1 MFVVTVQPFNQAM
14 TYPTW
19 LENSAQWINR
29 SGDFSVDRIR
39 RLITV
44 QLAPGATP
52 ENVALVAA
60 GKETLL
66 RLVDVRGHVFE
77 GIAFEF
83 ATWLE
88 PR

>member
-1 MFVVTVQPFNQAM
+1 MQPFNQAM
-14 TYPTW
+14 SYPTW
-19 LENSAQWINR
+19 LENAAQWINR

-52 ENVALVAA
+52 QNVALMAA

-66 RLVDVRGHVFE
+66 SLINVRGHSFE
-77 GIAFEF
+77 GITFEYG
-83 ATWLE
+83 TWLE